1 MKLDK
6 DTYLL
11 AQDIYLRNVT
21 NPNYKGDNA
30 KSAVEAI
37 RSSVTFFSQWEAMQ
51 AQVAAA
57 ANHVVENSTPAP
69 VESLPS
75 GIKKA
80 NGERQ
85 KLSEAPKKELRGK
98 LPAKATKTPVKAL
111 RVKKASRKA
120 KR

>member
-69 VESLPS
+69 VESLSS

-85 KLSEAPKKELRGK
+85 KLSEAPKKELRGQ
-98 LPAKATKTPVKAL
+98 TT
-111 RVKKASRKA
+111 S
-120 KR
+120 

>member
-11 AQDIYLRNVT
+11 AQDIYLRTVT
-21 NPNYKGDNA
+21 NPGYKGNVQQT
-30 KSAVEAI
+30 AVESI
-37 RSSVTFFSQWEAMQ
+37 RHSVAFFSQWEAMQ
-51 AQVAAA
+51 AQVTAA
-57 ANHVVENSTPAP
+57 ANHVVENAKPEPLA
-69 VESLPS
+69 S

-80 NGERQ
+80 NGARQ

-98 LPAKATKTPVKAL
+98 ASAKREKTPIKQLRAKA
-111 RVKKASRKA
+111 RRKD